1 MHIFRYINQTLIGF
15 LEILA
20 LMNNASTVL
29 GKMGGWG
36 GGWGGL
42 SYECDRDAR
51 QIELWS
57 LWLGLTLMNTK
68 LKNTTNYE
76 LL

>member
-1 MHIFRYINQTLIGF
+1 MPPHCSER
-15 LEILA
+15 
-20 LMNNASTVL
+20 
-29 GKMGGWG
+29 GGGG

-51 QIELWS
+51 QIELGS
-57 LWLGLTLMNTK
+57 LWLGLTLMNSK

>member
-20 LMNNASTVL
+20 LMNNASTLL
-29 GKMGGWG
+29 GKRGG

-42 SYECDRDAR
+42 SHECDRDAR
-51 QIELWS
+51 QIELGS
-57 LWLGLTLMNTK
+57 LWLGLTLMNSK

>member
-1 MHIFRYINQTLIGF
+1 MPIFRYINQTLIGF

-20 LMNNASTVL
+20 LMNNASTLL
-29 GKMGGWG
+29 GKGGGG

-51 QIELWS
+51 QIELGP
-57 LWLGLTLMNTK
+57 LWLGLTLMNSK

>member
-1 MHIFRYINQTLIGF
+1 MPPHCSERG
-15 LEILA
+15 A
-20 LMNNASTVL
+20 
-29 GKMGGWG
+29 

-51 QIELWS
+51 QIELGY
-57 LWLGLTLMNTK
+57 LWLGLTLMNSK

>member
-1 MHIFRYINQTLIGF
+1 MPPHCSERG
-15 LEILA
+15 
-20 LMNNASTVL
+20 V
-29 GKMGGWG
+29 G
-36 GGWGGL
+36 GGGGLWGEL

-51 QIELWS
+51 QIELGS
-57 LWLGLTLMNTK
+57 LWLGLTLMNSN

>member
-1 MHIFRYINQTLIGF
+1 
-15 LEILA
+15 
-20 LMNNASTVL
+20 MNNTSTLL
-29 GKMGGWG
+29 GKGGGG

-51 QIELWS
+51 QIELGS
-57 LWLGLTLMNTK
+57 LWLGLTLMNSK
-68 LKNTTNYE
+68 LKKTTNYE